1 MTNEFRDNY
10 IQNGTVVRAEQFED
24 ELIDIIRTHFRQTSR
39 AFSKTLRRDIQKAF
53 HPDIEYKQGEV
64 EIEQALRE
72 FIAITSL
79 AHAAFITR
87 TSNNI
92 FNEAVQRALFEFVQ
106 SGEDFTQ
113 ADVGRRAREIA
124 MVQNLP
130 RANNIATT
138 ITQNAA
144 EGSKFVEAQTLIRT
158 GAVLT
163 GNISV
168 GEGTV
173 KEWVS
178 VLDGVTRKAHAI
190 ADGQRVGVDEAF
202 VVDGELLMFPGDIS
216 LGATAK
222 NTNHCRCGSSFVI
235 DEMTVS
241 EERVDTRLRNFATA
255 AGPTFL

>member
-10 IQNGTVVRAEQFED
+10 IQNGTVIRAEQFED

-53 HPDIEYKQGEV
+53 HPDMEYKQGEV

-87 TSNNI
+87 TSNNV

-113 ADVGRRAREIA
+113 ADVGRRAHEIA

-130 RANNIATT
+130 RANNIAQTT
-138 ITQNAA
+138 TQNAA
-144 EGSKFVEAQTLIRT
+144 EGSKFIEAQTLIRT

-168 GEGTV
+168 GEGTI

-178 VLDGVTRKAHAI
+178 VLDSVTRKAHAV
-190 ADGQRVGVDEAF
+190 ADGQRVGLDEAF

-222 NTNHCRCGSSFVI
+222 NTNYCRCGSSFVI

-241 EERVDTRLRNFATA
+241 EERIDTRLRNFATA